1 MLTVTQFKYD
11 LMTDEEQ
18 TLHLDIDNNAKQA
31 QSVIY
36 QKMIK
41 NKASDVATSNFTNQH
56 KVIVFDLL
64 TQGTLPGGS

>member
-1 MLTVTQFKYD
+1 MLTVKQFKYD
-11 LMTDEEQ
+11 LMSDEEQ

-41 NKASDVATSNFTNQH
+41 NKASDVATSNFTI
-56 KVIVFDLL
+56 K
-64 TQGTLPGGS
+64 SA